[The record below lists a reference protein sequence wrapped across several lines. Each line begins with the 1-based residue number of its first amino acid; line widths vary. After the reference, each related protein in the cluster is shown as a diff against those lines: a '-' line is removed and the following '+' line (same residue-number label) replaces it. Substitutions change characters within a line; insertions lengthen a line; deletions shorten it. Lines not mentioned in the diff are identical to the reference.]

1 MTTAKEAEPAPYAL
15 EKPVDETVL
24 YEKLQ
29 KDIVALTLN
38 RPQVHNAL
46 FPPDQFN
53 EVSRKIA
60 MAVDDDDVK
69 VIILRGAGKSFCSGD
84 DLHLAPYDTYGGAPG
99 TRPSQRVRVKAVH
112 TWLNG
117 MYRSLLYCPKT
128 IICQAHGWTIGV
140 GLAMLMCCDMAVAGE
155 RARFSQRQQR
165 VGFSGLSMGWQ
176 YTQLFQLGYKRMREW
191 QLTGK
196 TIDAQTALDWG
207 VINSVV
213 PEDQLEEET
222 MRFAQT
228 VALHPADGLMIAKTH
243 TADDARPA
251 GDERPV
257 HRRRAG
263 LPAVHEPEVGRRGL
277 QLPEAA
283 PGARRHRRLQRAR
296 AALAGAGLG
305 VGERG
310 VQRGRAP
317 RRGFQRVSP

>member
-1 MTTAKEAEPAPYAL
+1 MTTAQDKKYTL

-24 YEKLQ
+24 YEKLS
-29 KDIVALTLN
+29 KDIARITLN

-99 TRPSQRVRVKAVH
+99 TRPSQRVRVKAVL

-140 GLAMLMCCDMAVAGE
+140 GLAMLMCCDLAIASE
-155 RARFSQRQQR
+155 SAQFSQRQQR

-176 YTQLFQLGYKRMREW
+176 YIQLFSLGYKKMREW
-191 QLTGK
+191 QLTGR
-196 TIDAQTALDWG
+196 TIDANKALDWG
-207 VINSVV
+207 VVNDVV
-213 PEDQLEEET
+213 PDDKLEDEV
-222 MRFAQT
+222 MRWAQA
-228 VALHPADGLMIAKTH
+228 VALNPADGLMIAKTH
-243 TADDARPA
+243 TLMMLDLLGMNGQFTAGALAYPLFTNLKWDDE
-251 GDERPV
+251 DFNFLK
-257 HRRRAG
+257 RRQ
-263 LPAVHEPEVGRRGL
+263 EVGVTKAFAER
-277 QLPEAA
+277 E
-283 PGARRHRRLQRAR
+283 QRWAD
-296 AALAGAGLG
+296 LG
-305 VGERG
+305 FR
-310 VQRGRAP
+310 
-317 RRGFQRVSP
+317 

>member
-1 MTTAKEAEPAPYAL
+1 VTTAQDKKYTL

-24 YEKLQ
+24 YEKVT
-29 KDIVALTLN
+29 KDIARITLN

-99 TRPSQRVRVKAVH
+99 TRPSQRVRVKAVL

-140 GLAMLMCCDMAVAGE
+140 GLAMLMCCDLAIASE
-155 RARFSQRQQR
+155 SAQFSQRQQR

-176 YTQLFQLGYKRMREW
+176 YIQLFSLGYKKMREW
-191 QLTGK
+191 QLTGR
-196 TIDAQTALDWG
+196 TIDANKALDWG
-207 VINSVV
+207 VVNDVV
-213 PEDQLEEET
+213 PDDKLEDEV
-222 MRFAQT
+222 MRWAQA
-228 VALHPADGLMIAKTH
+228 VALNPADGLMIAKTH
-243 TADDARPA
+243 TLMMLDLLGMNGQFTAGALAYPLFTNLKWDDE
-251 GDERPV
+251 DFNFLK
-257 HRRRAG
+257 RRQ
-263 LPAVHEPEVGRRGL
+263 EVGVTKAFAER
-277 QLPEAA
+277 E
-283 PGARRHRRLQRAR
+283 QRWAD
-296 AALAGAGLG
+296 LG
-305 VGERG
+305 FR
-310 VQRGRAP
+310 
-317 RRGFQRVSP
+317 

>member
-1 MTTAKEAEPAPYAL
+1 MTTTEDQKYSL

-117 MYRSLLYCPKT
+117 MYRSLLPPGCSACRCFT
-128 IICQAHGWTIGV
+128 GS
-140 GLAMLMCCDMAVAGE
+140 VAGQIC
-155 RARFSQRQQR
+155 S
-165 VGFSGLSMGWQ
+165 
-176 YTQLFQLGYKRMREW
+176 T
-191 QLTGK
+191 
-196 TIDAQTALDWG
+196 
-207 VINSVV
+207 
-213 PEDQLEEET
+213 
-222 MRFAQT
+222 
-228 VALHPADGLMIAKTH
+228 
-243 TADDARPA
+243 
-251 GDERPV
+251 
-257 HRRRAG
+257 
-263 LPAVHEPEVGRRGL
+263 
-277 QLPEAA
+277 
-283 PGARRHRRLQRAR
+283 
-296 AALAGAGLG
+296 
-305 VGERG
+305 
-310 VQRGRAP
+310 
-317 RRGFQRVSP
+317 

>member
-1 MTTAKEAEPAPYAL
+1 MTTAQEKKYTL

-24 YEKLQ
+24 YEKLT
-29 KDIVALTLN
+29 KDIARITLN

-99 TRPSQRVRVKAVH
+99 TRPSQRVRVKAVL

-140 GLAMLMCCDMAVAGE
+140 GLAMLMCCDLAIASE
-155 RARFSQRQQR
+155 SAQFSQRQQR

-176 YTQLFQLGYKRMREW
+176 YIQLFSLGYKKMREW
-191 QLTGK
+191 QLTGR
-196 TIDAQTALDWG
+196 TIDANKALDWG
-207 VINSVV
+207 VVNDVV
-213 PEDQLEEET
+213 PDDKLEDEV
-222 MRFAQT
+222 MRWAQA
-228 VALHPADGLMIAKTH
+228 VALNPADGLMIAKTH
-243 TADDARPA
+243 TLMMLDLLGMNGQFTAGALAYPLFTNLKWDDE
-251 GDERPV
+251 DFNFLK
-257 HRRRAG
+257 RRQ
-263 LPAVHEPEVGRRGL
+263 EVGVTKAFAER
-277 QLPEAA
+277 E
-283 PGARRHRRLQRAR
+283 QRWAD
-296 AALAGAGLG
+296 LG
-305 VGERG
+305 FR
-310 VQRGRAP
+310 
-317 RRGFQRVSP
+317 